1 MDVVKQQEQRE
12 LFSPGTTAASLSM
25 HAVCPSKAFVM
36 SVILSV
42 VVKADT
48 VCFWMTSGFPIGPVA
63 PFC

>member
-1 MDVVKQQEQRE
+1 MDVVKQQEQHE
-12 LFSPGTTAASLSM
+12 LFSPGTTVALLSM
-25 HAVCPSKAFVM
+25 HTIGPSKAFVM
-36 SVILSV
+36 SVILSI